1 MKRFG
6 VLILAA
12 ALLALWG
19 CGNKSGGSGGT
30 TGGTTGGEG
39 AENTEFKVALL
50 TPGPVSDAGWSAMAY
65 EGLEAIERE
74 TGAEISNQQ
83 ATDAKIRDAMRSYAQ
98 DGYDL
103 IIGHGFEYNEPG
115 FEVSADFPET
125 IFISSSGAKSSGNSG
140 AIRFYLEQGFYICGY
155 IAGSI
160 SKTGKVGMVGG
171 PKVPSIQSTF
181 KAFAAGAKAAN
192 PKVQVLEV
200 FTGKNDD
207 TAAANLATLQLIG
220 QGADVLI
227 HQTNAAA
234 QGFFDAC
241 KEKNALAFGSN
252 LNQNDNPSGV
262 VIGSAYII
270 AEPIFVKLAQQVK
283 DGTYK
288 GGVQLAS
295 MADGAIDFS
304 MNPAMVDKYSP
315 ELIGKIQEISKQI
328 IDGELEVPKDEF

>member
-6 VLILAA
+6 VLVLAA
-12 ALLALWG
+12 ALAVMWG
-19 CGNKSGGSGGT
+19 CNNTGSSGTAESGT
-30 TGGTTGGEG
+30 TGGGEPTE
-39 AENTEFKVALL
+39 AEFKVALL

-65 EGLEAIERE
+65 EGLESIERE
-74 TGAEISNQQ
+74 TGAEVSNQQ

-103 IIGHGFEYNEPG
+103 VIGHGFEYNEPG
-115 FEVSADFPET
+115 FEVSKDFPDT
-125 IFISSSGAKSSGNSG
+125 VFISSSGAQSSANSG
-140 AIRFYLEQGFYICGY
+140 AIRFYLEQSFYICGY
-155 IAGSI
+155 IAGTI
-160 SKTGKVGMVGG
+160 TKTGKVGMVGG

-181 KAFAAGAKAAN
+181 KAYAAGAKAAN
-192 PKVQVLEV
+192 PKVEVLEV

-207 TAAANLATLQLIG
+207 TAAANQATLQLIN

-241 KEKNALAFGSN
+241 KEKGALAFGSN

-270 AEPIFVKLAQQVK
+270 AEPIFVKLAREVK
-283 DGTYK
+283 EGTYK
-288 GGVQLAS
+288 GGVQLAT

-304 MNPAMVDKYSP
+304 MNPAMVDKYSTD
-315 ELIGKIQEISKQI
+315 LIGKIQELSKQI
-328 IDGELEVPKDEF
+328 IDGDLVVPKDEF

>member
-6 VLILAA
+6 VLMLAA
-12 ALLALWG
+12 ALAVVWG
-19 CGNKSGGSGGT
+19 CNNTSSGASSGTTGT
-30 TGGTTGGEG
+30 TGGGT
-39 AENTEFKVALL
+39 ANTDEFKVALL

-65 EGLEAIERE
+65 EGLEAIQRE
-74 TGAEISNQQ
+74 TGAEVSNQQ

-103 IIGHGFEYNEPG
+103 VIGHGFEYNEPG
-115 FEVSADFPET
+115 FEVSQDFPDT
-125 IFISSSGAKSSGNSG
+125 VFISSSGAKSSGNAG

-155 IAGSI
+155 IAGTI
-160 SKTGKVGMVGG
+160 TKTGTVGMVGG
-171 PKVPSIQSTF
+171 PKVPSIESTF
-181 KAFAAGAKAAN
+181 KAFEAGAKAAN
-192 PKVQVLEV
+192 PDVKVLEV

-207 TAAANLATLQLIG
+207 TAAANQATLQLIN
-220 QGADVLI
+220 QRADVLI

-241 KEKNALAFGSN
+241 KERGVLAFGSN

-270 AEPIFVKLAQQVK
+270 AEPIFVKLAQEVK
-283 DGTYK
+283 DGTYT
-288 GGVQLAS
+288 GGVQLAT

-304 MNPAMVDKYSP
+304 MNPAMVDKYST
-315 ELIGKIQEISKQI
+315 ELIGKIQELAKKI
-328 IDGELEVPKDEF
+328 IDGDLVVPKDDF